1 MHPSHKWPGSFDVRI
16 FFNTKYLKYFT
27 KIISTINDI
36 NYDEYDLILCDDDRA
51 RNGVELIYKNKK
63 CLMVGCSHGNRNLN
77 PNEWHAVKH
86 HKVAFDKCFTFGKKE
101 SLPYSIPG
109 GIPSNDNL
117 KKYSLEKKHILI
129 ICNFLGNR
137 YCEFPIP
144 FNRYFFDECGL
155 KELQQKYNKKIIIKL
170 KSRADEGGYKH
181 NIKYLNEILPKEL
194 DYEILVDVEDDNKLI
209 SESFMVISA
218 PSTMTFKPIQL
229 QIPTAIINGSGQTG
243 LFYDFKGL
251 VELNKKQIIN
261 TLEDQLIN
269 PDKNFILNTIEGG
282 LNFNSTK
289 IFKNQIKQL
298 I

>member
-129 ICNFLGNR
+129 RI
-137 YCEFPIP
+137 
-144 FNRYFFDECGL
+144 
-155 KELQQKYNKKIIIKL
+155 
-170 KSRADEGGYKH
+170 
-181 NIKYLNEILPKEL
+181 
-194 DYEILVDVEDDNKLI
+194 
-209 SESFMVISA
+209 
-218 PSTMTFKPIQL
+218 
-229 QIPTAIINGSGQTG
+229 
-243 LFYDFKGL
+243 
-251 VELNKKQIIN
+251 
-261 TLEDQLIN
+261 
-269 PDKNFILNTIEGG
+269 
-282 LNFNSTK
+282 
-289 IFKNQIKQL
+289 
-298 I
+298 